1 MKFNENS
8 KHLLYIRGVNG
19 VYLFSKQFQK
29 IDLVSKQL
37 QKRIEFINWGVDN
50 SILK

>member
-19 VYLFSKQFQK
+19 VISLCSKQFQK
-29 IDLVSKQL
+29 IDLVSKQI
-37 QKRIEFINWGVDN
+37 QKRIEFIN
-50 SILK
+50 

>member
-8 KHLLYIRGVNG
+8 KYLLYIRGVNG
-19 VYLFSKQFQK
+19 VYFYSVNIE

-37 QKRIEFINWGVDN
+37 QKRIEFIN
-50 SILK
+50 

>member
-19 VYLFSKQFQK
+19 VISLCSKQFQK
-29 IDLVSKQL
+29 IDTK
-37 QKRIEFINWGVDN
+37 EN
-50 SILK
+50 

>member
-19 VYLFSKQFQK
+19 VYFYSVNIE

-37 QKRIEFINWGVDN
+37 QKRIEFIN
-50 SILK
+50 